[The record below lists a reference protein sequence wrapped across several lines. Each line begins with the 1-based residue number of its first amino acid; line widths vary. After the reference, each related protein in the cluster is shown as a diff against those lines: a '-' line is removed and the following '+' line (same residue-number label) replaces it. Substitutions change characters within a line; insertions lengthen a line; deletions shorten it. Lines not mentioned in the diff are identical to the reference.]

1 MTFTDADIAM
11 MAIAI
16 TDRVT
21 TRRQAI
27 AMVREEADWL
37 IEQAQ
42 RRARGFDKG
51 AYRDDDT
58 DRTHTI
64 EANAKLSVTVA
75 TMLSRAYGQGNA
87 RNAPS
92 DSCGDFGMADPDAE
106 CGPIG
111 CGAKAGE
118 PCKPDCEWA
127 QGYTGKPQRSDRTE

>member
-1 MTFTDADIAM
+1 MTFNDDDIAM

-16 TDRVT
+16 ADRVS

-37 IEQAQ
+37 IEQSQ

-75 TMLSRAYGQGNA
+75 TMLSRAFGQ
-87 RNAPS
+87 P
-92 DSCGDFGMADPDAE
+92 DPVAKPATLGE
-106 CGPIG
+106 RLMPGCT
-111 CGAKAGE
+111 CGAAAAGNF
-118 PCKPDCEWA
+118 
-127 QGYTGKPQRSDRTE
+127 DRCTCD